1 MLPLILT
8 DLLIPILNFVS
19 PVVTT
24 SSMLQVISIRRKHGH
39 HFCSAVS
46 GSSGAVLPSHW
57 GSPGRWSRA
66 MCLSPSAAAGLGL
79 TLTVCSGFGVA
90 VPSADLGC
98 DDLTTTCH
106 LPPEICCCFLG
117 CFFFLRNVSQCIF
130 RNHLSYQPYLKIS
143 HLQLVQTLII
153 SESRGIVE

>member
-1 MLPLILT
+1 M
-8 DLLIPILNFVS
+8 
-19 PVVTT
+19 
-24 SSMLQVISIRRKHGH
+24 
-39 HFCSAVS
+39 
-46 GSSGAVLPSHW
+46 LPSHW

-106 LPPEICCCFLG
+106 LPPKICCCFLG
-117 CFFFLRNVSQCIF
+117 CFFFKGMF
-130 RNHLSYQPYLKIS
+130 LSVFLETTSLIS
-143 HLQLVQTLII
+143 LI
-153 SESRGIVE
+153 